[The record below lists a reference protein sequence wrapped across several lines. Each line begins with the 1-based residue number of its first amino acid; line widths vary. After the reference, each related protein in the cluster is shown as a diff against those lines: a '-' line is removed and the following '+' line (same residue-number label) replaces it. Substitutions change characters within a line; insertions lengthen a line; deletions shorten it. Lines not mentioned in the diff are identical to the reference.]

1 LFLIGVPLLIIPFAI
16 YNMIAFLL
24 PGIAWSEPIA
34 AVHLMSGADWAVT
47 PSGLLVAGSIVVLLF
62 EMVKAGRL
70 ANRSIVDHA
79 LSALIFIAMVA
90 EFLLVKQAASGTFFL
105 LVVIG
110 FVDVVGGFAVARRSA
125 GREMPVEP
133 VENARHAETVQPA

>member
-1 LFLIGVPLLIIPFAI
+1 
-16 YNMIAFLL
+16 MIAFLL

-47 PSGLLVAGSIVVLLF
+47 PSGLLVAGSIVVLLL
-62 EMVKAGRL
+62 EMVKAGR

-90 EFLLVKQAASGTFFL
+90 EFLLVRQAASGTFFL

-110 FVDVVGGFAVARRSA
+110 FVDLVGGVA
-125 GREMPVEP
+125 
-133 VENARHAETVQPA
+133 